1 MPRKHLLF
9 LDNVLAASKNSKFKD
24 VKNLPAN

>member
-1 MPRKHLLF
+1 MLCKHLSF
-9 LDNVLAASKNSKFKD
+9 LDNVLAASKNSEFKD